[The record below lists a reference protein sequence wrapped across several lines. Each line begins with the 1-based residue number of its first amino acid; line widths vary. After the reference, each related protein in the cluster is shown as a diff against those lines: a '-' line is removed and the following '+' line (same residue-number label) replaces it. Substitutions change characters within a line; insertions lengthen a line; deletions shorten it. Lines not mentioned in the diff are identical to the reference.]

1 MCRSTSQPAAS
12 RHEAKE
18 SAAMHADLSEAIE
31 LYKNLM
37 IEAGKGLIGLEDVKE
52 KVAVAFFSEI
62 PTTLSADTKRRVNAG
77 LVWLAGVPGVG
88 KTYFGVVFSAA
99 TQTTFARVQGRADL
113 TPGDVVGVE
122 LFNPKTGE
130 WEKRLG
136 PIVKANFLLIDEG
149 NRIPPK
155 SQSAFLEANQDRTVT
170 LGDTTLHL
178 PEFFFAMMTTNPVET
193 GEGTYPLSA
202 ANADRF
208 TFMVNVGYLPPE
220 EEQKLVTLNLKK
232 VAIRP
237 LVTPE
242 RVIQL
247 RSAIGEQVG
256 LHPQLARYIRRIVVA
271 TRPSSQVNGHVE
283 RASSSLVEEYVELG
297 ASPRATVCWGPTAK
311 TRAVL
316 VGERNQVYPEDVQA
330 LARNI
335 LAHRLYLRPRARR
348 AGVTVEHVIDEIIAR
363 VPIP

>member
-1 MCRSTSQPAAS
+1 
-12 RHEAKE
+12 
-18 SAAMHADLSEAIE
+18 MHADLLEAVD
-31 LYKNLM
+31 LFKNL
-37 IEAGKGLIGLEDVKE
+37 IVESGKGLIGLEDVKE

-62 PTTLSADTKRRVNAG
+62 PTTLSADSRRRVNAG

-88 KTYFGVVFSAA
+88 KTYFGVVFAAA
-99 TQTTFARVQGRADL
+99 TSTTFARVQGRADL

-136 PIVKANFLLIDEG
+136 PIVKANILLIDEG

-170 LGDTTLHL
+170 LGDTTLQL

-208 TFMVNVGYLPPE
+208 TFLVNVGYLTPE
-220 EEQKLVTLNLKK
+220 EEQKLVTLNIKK

-247 RSAIGEQVG
+247 RTAIGEHVA
-256 LHPQLARYIRRIVVA
+256 LHPQLARYIRRLVVA
-271 TRPSSQVNGHVE
+271 ARPSGQSNG
-283 RASSSLVEEYVELG
+283 RRDRSASPLVEEFVELG
-297 ASPRATVCWGPTAK
+297 ASPRATVCWGPTAR

-316 VGERNQVYPEDVQA
+316 VGERDYVYPEDIQA
-330 LARNI
+330 LAKNI
-335 LAHRLYLRPRARR
+335 LSHRLYLRPRARR
-348 AGVTVEHVIDEIIAR
+348 AGIDVEHVIDDLIAQ

>member
-1 MCRSTSQPAAS
+1 
-12 RHEAKE
+12 
-18 SAAMHADLSEAIE
+18 MHADLSEAID
-31 LYKNLM
+31 LYKRL
-37 IEAGKGLIGLEDVKE
+37 ILEAGKGLIGLDDVKE

-62 PTTLSADTKRRVNAG
+62 PTTLSADSRRRVNAG

-88 KTYFGVVFSAA
+88 KTFFGLLFSKA
-99 TQTTFARVQGRADL
+99 TRTTFARVQGRADL

-130 WEKRLG
+130 WERRPG
-136 PIVKANFLLIDEG
+136 PIVRANFLLIDEG

-170 LGDTTLHL
+170 LGDTTLNL
-178 PEFFFAMMTTNPVET
+178 PDFFFAMMTTNPVET
-193 GEGTYPLSA
+193 GEGTYALSA

-208 TFMVNVGYLPPE
+208 TFLINVGYLAPE
-220 EEQKLVTLNLKK
+220 DEEKLVTLDLKR
-232 VAIRP
+232 VTIHP

-247 RSAIGEQVG
+247 RSAIGEQVA
-256 LHPQLARYIRRIVVA
+256 LHPLLARYIRRLVVA
-271 TRPSSQVNGHVE
+271 TRPASQVNGHAG
-283 RASSSLVEEYVELG
+283 RRPSALVDEYVELG
-297 ASPRATVCWGPTAK
+297 ASPRATVCWGPTAR
-311 TRAVL
+311 TRAAL
-316 VGERNQVYPEDVQA
+316 LGERDQVYPEDVQA

-348 AGVTVEHVIDEIIAR
+348 AGVTVERVIDEIVAQ
-363 VPIP
+363 VAIP

>member
-1 MCRSTSQPAAS
+1 
-12 RHEAKE
+12 
-18 SAAMHADLSEAIE
+18 MHADLAESIE
-31 LYKNLM
+31 VYKNLM
-37 IEAGKGLIGLEDVKE
+37 IEAGKGLIGLDEVKE
-52 KVAVAFFSEI
+52 KATIAFFSEI
-62 PTTLSADTKRRVNAG
+62 PTTLSGDARRRVNAG
-77 LVWLAGVPGVG
+77 LLWLAGVPGVG
-88 KTYFGVVFSAA
+88 KTYFGLVFSAA

-136 PIVKANFLLIDEG
+136 PIVRANILLIDEG

-155 SQSAFLEANQDRTVT
+155 SQSAFLEANQDQTVT

-178 PEFFFAMMTTNPVET
+178 PEFFFSMMTTNPVET

-208 TFMVNVGYLPPE
+208 TFQVNVGYLLPE
-220 EEQKLVTLNLKK
+220 EEQKLVTLNIKK
-232 VAIRP
+232 VVIRP
-237 LVTPE
+237 LITPE
-242 RVIQL
+242 RVIHL
-247 RSAIGEQVG
+247 RAAIGEHAG
-256 LHPQLARYIRRIVVA
+256 LHPLLARYIRRLVVA
-271 TRPSSQVNGHVE
+271 TRPSRQAEQRSP
-283 RASSSLVEEYVELG
+283 SPLVEEFVELG
-297 ASPRATVCWGPTAK
+297 ASPRATVSWGPTAR

-316 VGERNQVYPEDVQA
+316 VGERDQVYPEDVQA

-335 LAHRLYLRPRARR
+335 LSHRLYLRPRARR
-348 AGVTVEHVIDEIIAR
+348 AGVTVEHVIDDIVAR